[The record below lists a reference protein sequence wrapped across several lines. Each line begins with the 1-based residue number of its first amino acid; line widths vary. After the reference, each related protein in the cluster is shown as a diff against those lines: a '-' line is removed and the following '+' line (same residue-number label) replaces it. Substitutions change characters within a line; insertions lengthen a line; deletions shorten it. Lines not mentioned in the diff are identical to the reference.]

1 VVVVVVVMVV
11 MVVDVVVVVTMV
23 VVVVSIVVGGVL
35 GAITMGVRGSDVFC
49 EWSDAGNAQ
58 GSGKQ
63 EIHPLYDIL
72 NYAEGD
78 VVNELCLAGTPI

>member
-1 VVVVVVVMVV
+1 MP
-11 MVVDVVVVVTMV
+11 
-23 VVVVSIVVGGVL
+23 SRWGLCGPH
-35 GAITMGVRGSDVFC
+35 VFC
-49 EWSDAGNAQ
+49 EWSDAGNAH

-63 EIHPLYDIL
+63 EIYPLYDIL